1 MRRAVPWF
9 LAFIFATIAL
19 VLWLSRPSCES
30 EDGVSDQ
37 CKTLEAAVQEGDES
51 ARAKQPVLRPQ
62 RPQHQPQPESDGN
75 RRQAI
80 ARQTE
85 RARTSPCEERL
96 KEAQSLLEQC
106 RRASQPAQARFL
118 PSLRDCL
125 LLPAVREFA
134 ESSQKCAEIPAE
146 VPECGLGERV
156 RIERE
161 TSVRELMQ
169 DHLGLTSEETDYLA
183 ETACAL
189 KELRW
194 WAVQGF
200 RADDP
205 TSLEVGE
212 GIRSERQEILRQLE
226 EQMGVENYERFRKLG
241 GLGLLNDALQCEDD
255 SIR

>member
-9 LAFIFATIAL
+9 LTFIFATTAL
-19 VLWLSRPSCES
+19 VLWLSRPSYES
-30 EDGVSDQ
+30 EDAVSEP
-37 CKTLEAAVQEGDES
+37 CPALETAVQEGDAS

-62 RPQHQPQPESDGN
+62 RPQQQPQPESDGN
-75 RRQAI
+75 RRQAV

-85 RARTSPCEERL
+85 RAQTGQCQKRL

-106 RRASQPAQARFL
+106 RRASQPAQVRFR

-125 LLPAVREFA
+125 LLPAVRKLA

-146 VPECGLGERV
+146 VPDSGPSEQV

-169 DHLGLTSEETDYLA
+169 DHLGLTPEETDYLA

-205 TSLEVGE
+205 TSLDIGE
-212 GIRSERQEILRQLE
+212 GIQSERREILRQLE